1 MLHELNIFGEHC
13 DRQIVIIGEG
23 KIGKTIV
30 NYLRLRNMDFLV
42 KAFLVDDGYKKQEM
56 YRNIPIYEMTS
67 FLTKEN
73 SNNFIFLNTITS
85 MPNTNY
91 TECLK
96 KKGINCIYDFNSSDI
111 AIKMAMEYWIN
122 YFENKGI
129 RIDNEILKV
138 GEFVFPNPLL
148 KTVGKN
154 IQYAFFTDIGDLI
167 IPVWLN
173 DYGHCDEGPYETEH
187 VKIEKGDI
195 VIDCGAN
202 IGIVTANAIAEKCQK
217 VYSIEPVLN
226 ESLQKCQKI
235 FQEKMSLH
243 LLALSNYTGFS
254 DIYIN
259 PDASNDNSMYHIQNS
274 LIQKRTVQVTTLD
287 DFCKDEEITEV
298 NFIKFYIDDL
308 ECRMLLGARETIIK
322 YAPKIAIFPYTLH
335 HVNEFHE
342 KLKNIIKNFNENY
355 VIEYAWNKMF
365 AYVEQKDWSDLS
377 E

>member
-1 MLHELNIFGEHC
+1 
-13 DRQIVIIGEG
+13 
-23 KIGKTIV
+23 
-30 NYLRLRNMDFLV
+30 
-42 KAFLVDDGYKKQEM
+42 
-56 YRNIPIYEMTS
+56 
-67 FLTKEN
+67 
-73 SNNFIFLNTITS
+73 

>member
-1 MLHELNIFGEHC
+1 
-13 DRQIVIIGEG
+13 
-23 KIGKTIV
+23 
-30 NYLRLRNMDFLV
+30 
-42 KAFLVDDGYKKQEM
+42 
-56 YRNIPIYEMTS
+56 
-67 FLTKEN
+67 
-73 SNNFIFLNTITS
+73 
-85 MPNTNY
+85 
-91 TECLK
+91 
-96 KKGINCIYDFNSSDI
+96 
-111 AIKMAMEYWIN
+111 
-122 YFENKGI
+122 
-129 RIDNEILKV
+129 
-138 GEFVFPNPLL
+138 
-148 KTVGKN
+148 
-154 IQYAFFTDIGDLI
+154 
-167 IPVWLN
+167 
-173 DYGHCDEGPYETEH
+173 
-187 VKIEKGDI
+187 
-195 VIDCGAN
+195 
-202 IGIVTANAIAEKCQK
+202 
-217 VYSIEPVLN
+217 
-226 ESLQKCQKI
+226 
-235 FQEKMSLH
+235 MSLH

-365 AYVEQKDWSDLS
+365 AYVEQKDWSDLC